1 MNEQP
6 TLIVVPSPPA
16 AGKTTIAIEL
26 GSRLGLPV
34 FTKDAI
40 K

>member
-6 TLIVVPSPPA
+6 TLIVVPRPPA

-26 GSRLGLPV
+26 GRLLN
-34 FTKDAI
+34 
-40 K
+40 